1 MQSRSHKIGCYDN
14 SSLWNLRVI
23 SVARLSKCLSNF
35 IASEKVQ
42 SRTSQLWD
50 LTRPCGK
57 ASVCLVNRG
66 PVDRRCMA
74 LKGGAQLDLA
84 SSCAVRRSTYT
95 ANGSPYVTKLCP
107 ITELYWNCNR
117 QGGGGVLRFRWE
129 SVSDRHVY
137 GVDSTLKGIYF
148 ARQGTRQVTN
158 PSSA

>member
-117 QGGGGVLRFRWE
+117 QGGGGGGGGTEIRVRKRQWSSRLWRRQHIE
-129 SVSDRHVY
+129 RHIFCEA
-137 GVDSTLKGIYF
+137 G
-148 ARQGTRQVTN
+148 N
-158 PSSA
+158 SASY